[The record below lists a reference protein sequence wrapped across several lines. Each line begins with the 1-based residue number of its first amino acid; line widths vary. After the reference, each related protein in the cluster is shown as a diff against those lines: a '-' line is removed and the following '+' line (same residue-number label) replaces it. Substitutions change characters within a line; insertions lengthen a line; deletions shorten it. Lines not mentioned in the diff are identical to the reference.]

1 MTLHQLLPLGAFIL
15 NVILVTLALV
25 RNGGSRL
32 NRIFAYCVGSMA
44 IWNFG
49 SFLLRRAPDESA
61 AWTAEV
67 VIHAAVALVP
77 AFYYHFVLIFLDAT
91 RERRRSLAAAYGVA
105 AMFSV
110 LNLVGSPLFMKGVK
124 ATYWGWAPAPGPL
137 YLVYTVFLHACMI
150 GGPWLLI
157 RAHRRTDS
165 SFRRNRSRLIVL
177 ASFVTLAGAVIDIA
191 RFVVARF
198 IPAAEHFYP
207 LGIPANM
214 VFAVLLGISIVR
226 FRLFDVSA
234 AVKKAAVYSV
244 AVGLLTAGIIG
255 VVEGLEAM
263 GWSAFECLAA
273 AVALGMIVATFSNQL
288 VRPLERVVL
297 SRRHG
302 CRDALVAL
310 STQMSTM
317 LDFTRVGETLVSD
330 LVRGIPVSHGALLM
344 LDREHG
350 AFSVRHEASALE
362 RAPARPLATASQV
375 VSWLR
380 LEDGA
385 LVKEEAKLD
394 PRLARHFETAEGE
407 LDEIDASVIV
417 PLKVERKLI
426 GVLLVGE
433 KLSGEIFD
441 GDELQLLAVL
451 GSQAAVALENAR
463 LYEELASSNVRLA
476 EASRHKSR
484 FLAGMSHELRTP
496 LNSITGFSKL
506 LLNRVDGDLTPLQ
519 ATYVQSIHTSS
530 THLQQLVNSVLDM
543 SRIEAGKLA
552 LHREP
557 VEVTTLIEECVDTA
571 RALAEGKA
579 LRIETD
585 IAAGVP
591 AADADRTRLKQVLL
605 NLLSNAVKFT
615 AAGRV
620 LVRVRAE
627 GAALHVMVADTGS
640 GINAADVP
648 RLFEPFTRIESTARD
663 TDGTGLGLMLSKRL
677 VELHGGRIWV
687 ESRETQ
693 GSTFHF
699 TLPAVRQRAAE
710 GLVTV

>member
-1 MTLHQLLPLGAFIL
+1 MTLHQLLPLGAFLL

-32 NRIFAYCVGSMA
+32 NRVFAYCVGSMA

-49 SFLLRRAPDESA
+49 AFLLRRAPDEQA
-61 AWTAEV
+61 AWAAEV

-91 RERRRSLAAAYGVA
+91 RARRLSLALAYGVA
-105 AMFSV
+105 GVFSV
-110 LNLVGSPLFMKGVK
+110 LNLIGSPLFMTGVK
-124 ATYWGWAPAPGPL
+124 ATYWGWAPTPGPL
-137 YLVYTVFLHACMI
+137 YLVYTLFLHACMI

-157 RAHRRTDS
+157 RAHRRADS

-177 ASFVTLAGAVIDIA
+177 ATFVTLAGGLIDIA

-198 IPAAEHFYP
+198 APAAEHFYP

-214 VFAVLLGISIVR
+214 AFAVLLGISIVR

-244 AVGLLTAGIIG
+244 AVGLLSAAIIS
-255 VVEGLEAM
+255 VVDALDKL
-263 GWSAFECLAA
+263 GWTSIERLAA
-273 AVALGMIVATFSNQL
+273 AVGLGMTVALFSNQL
-288 VRPLERVVL
+288 VRPLERLVRT
-297 SRRHG
+297 RRDG
-302 CRDALVAL
+302 CRNALVAL
-310 STQMSTM
+310 SKQMSTM
-317 LDFTRVGETLVSD
+317 LDFTRVVETLVSD
-330 LVRGIPVSHGALLM
+330 IVRGIPVSHCALLIF
-344 LDREHG
+344 DREKG
-350 AFSVRHEASALE
+350 QFTVRHEAAALE
-362 RAPARPLATASQV
+362 RLPARPLSADGHV
-375 VSWLR
+375 VAWLR
-380 LEDGA
+380 TEEGV

-394 PRLARHFETAEGE
+394 PRPAKHFETAEGE
-407 LDEIDASVIV
+407 LDEVDASVIV
-417 PLKVERKLI
+417 PLKIERKLV

-433 KLSGEIFD
+433 KLSGEIFNAE
-441 GDELQLLAVL
+441 ELQLLAVL

-463 LYEELASSNVRLA
+463 LYEELSSSNVRLA

-496 LNSITGFSKL
+496 LNSIIGFSKL

-519 ATYVQSIHTSS
+519 STYVQSIHTSS

-543 SRIEAGKLA
+543 SQIEAGKVE
-552 LHREP
+552 LHRRAVDIAP
-557 VEVTTLIEECVDTA
+557 LVDECVETA
-571 RALAEGKA
+571 RALAEGKPV
-579 LRIETD
+579 RIESD
-585 IAAGVP
+585 IPPGLP
-591 AADADRTRLKQVLL
+591 EADADRTKLKQVLL

-615 AAGRV
+615 AAGLV

-627 GAALHVMVADTGS
+627 GGALHVMVADTGP

-648 RLFEPFTRIESTARD
+648 RLFEPFTRIENTARN

-687 ESRETQ
+687 ESREAQ

-699 TLPAVRQRAAE
+699 TLPVVRQRAVE
-710 GLVTV
+710 GLVAV

>member
-1 MTLHQLLPLGAFIL
+1 MTLHQLLPLGAFLL

-32 NRIFAYCVGSMA
+32 NRVFAYCVGSMA

-49 SFLLRRAPDESA
+49 SFLLRRAPDEQA

-67 VIHAAVALVP
+67 IIHAAVALVP

-91 RERRRSLAAAYGVA
+91 RARRRSLALAYGVA
-105 AMFSV
+105 GVFSV
-110 LNLVGSPLFMKGVK
+110 LNLIGSPLFMKGVK

-150 GGPWLLI
+150 GGPWLLL
-157 RAHRRTDS
+157 RAQRRPDS

-177 ASFVTLAGAVIDIA
+177 ATLVTLTGGVIDIA

-198 IPAAEHFYP
+198 VPAAEHFYP

-244 AVGLLTAGIIG
+244 AVGLLTAAITSA
-255 VVEGLEAM
+255 VDALDLL
-263 GWSAFECLAA
+263 GWSPIERLAA
-273 AVALGMIVATFSNQL
+273 AIGLGMIVALFSNQL
-288 VRPLERVVL
+288 LRPLERLVR

-310 STQMSTM
+310 SKQMSTM
-317 LDFTRVGETLVSD
+317 LDFTRVVETLVSD
-330 LVRGIPVSHGALLM
+330 LVRGIPVSDCALLI
-344 LDREHG
+344 LDRDKG
-350 AFSVRHEASALE
+350 QFTVRHEASALE
-362 RAPARPLATASQV
+362 RPPARPLSADGRV
-375 VSWLR
+375 VAWLR
-380 LEDGA
+380 LEDGV
-385 LVKEEAKLD
+385 LVKEETKLD
-394 PRLARHFETAEGE
+394 PRLAKHFETAEGE
-407 LDEIDASVIV
+407 LDEVAASVIV
-417 PLKVERKLI
+417 PLKIERMLV

-441 GDELQLLAVL
+441 ADELQLLAVL
-451 GSQAAVALENAR
+451 GNQAAVALENAH
-463 LYEELASSNVRLA
+463 LYEELSSSNVRLA

-496 LNSITGFSKL
+496 LNSIIGFSKL

-543 SRIEAGKLA
+543 SRIEAGKVDLN
-552 LHREP
+552 RDT
-557 VEVTTLIEECVDTA
+557 VDVTQLVEECLDTA
-571 RALAEGKA
+571 RALAAEKS
-579 LRIETD
+579 LRIESD
-585 IAAGVP
+585 IAPGVP
-591 AADADRTRLKQVLL
+591 AADADRTKLKQVLL

-615 AAGRV
+615 AGGRV

-627 GAALHVMVADTGS
+627 GAALHVMVADTGP

-648 RLFEPFTRIESTARD
+648 RLFEPFMRIETTARV

-687 ESRETQ
+687 ESREAQ

-699 TLPAVRQRAAE
+699 TLPVARQRAAE